1 MRVWWPF
8 VFVQVRRCPISTPSN
23 LYSSPFVF
31 VCMFKFCCS
40 SVSSSHKLAQ
50 FLSLSLT
57 WWNLLF
63 KSHKISCF
71 WTFFF
76 CSVSALV
83 SNSGL
88 WISFVGIQICS
99 RYWWYQVVLFYFL
112 KKIALELDYS
122 LACHNPRM
130 LFYIVSSNLCPGLKG
145 NFTLLQKRKSKTK

>member
-1 MRVWWPF
+1 MYLFRREDAQSQLPQTCTPLLLCLSVCLNF
-8 VFVQVRRCPISTPSN
+8 VAVLSAPPINLLSFCPSHWLDET
-23 LYSSPFVF
+23 
-31 VCMFKFCCS
+31 CCS
-40 SVSSSHKLAQ
+40 NP
-50 FLSLSLT
+50 T
-57 WWNLLF
+57 
-63 KSHKISCF
+63 KISCF

-99 RYWWYQVVLFYFL
+99 RYWWYQVVLFYFI

-122 LACHNPRM
+122 LACHDPRM
-130 LFYIVSSNLCPGLKG
+130 LVYIVSSNLCPGLKG